1 MHGLVLGSVT
11 HAVVLHATC
20 PVVVVPLG
28 TDGGHPAATLAVPT
42 RTAVNTPADPADR
55 QPRARQT
62 GYEPGGSA
70 GPGPGSERRWCRPT
84 GHAEH
89 VRAAGNGLLG
99 KLEQVVLVIAAVLLT
114 AAAVVPGPGT

>member
-1 MHGLVLGSVT
+1 
-11 HAVVLHATC
+11 VVLSR
-20 PVVVVPLG
+20 PPLTHFSKASVSREVDTEG
-28 TDGGHPAATLAVPT
+28 
-42 RTAVNTPADPADR
+42 PADR

-89 VRAAGNGLLG
+89 VRPGNGLLG
-99 KLEQVVLVIAAVLLT
+99 KLEQVVLVIAAILLT